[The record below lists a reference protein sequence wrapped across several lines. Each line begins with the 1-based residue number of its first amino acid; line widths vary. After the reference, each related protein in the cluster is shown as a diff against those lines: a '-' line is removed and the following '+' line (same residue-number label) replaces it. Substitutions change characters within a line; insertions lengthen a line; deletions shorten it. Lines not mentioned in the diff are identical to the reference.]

1 MNITKILHTR
11 LGLII
16 LIPLAVAGCSSR
28 DATCQAKIDVLKP
41 LMGRDSHADVQQA
54 LKAHDLRFLGIYD
67 FSVDVPGMDAHK
79 DAVRERG
86 VKMIDG
92 TTDAPCDEEH
102 GKMIKDVRRYAESY
116 NLELFSILSGEAG
129 ITK

>member
-1 MNITKILHTR
+1 MTNTKVLHAR

-16 LIPLAVAGCSSR
+16 LIPLALVGCSSR
-28 DATCQAKIDVLKP
+28 NATCQAKIDMLKP

-67 FSVDVPGMDAHK
+67 FSIDVPGMDAHK

-86 VKMIDG
+86 IKMIEG

-116 NLELFSILSGEAG
+116 NLELFNILSGEAR
-129 ITK
+129 IIN